1 MLYLGIDGHSKWN
14 RTEGFNPN
22 TGETISMPKVSN
34 NPDILKEE
42 FSKLDG
48 PLYGAM
54 EAGTNA
60 WAIYWTLLP
69 FFEELIVVDPLETW
83 GREGRRGAKTDRRDA
98 LKLAEKLYRG
108 ELKALYVPDEVT
120 QDWRCLIRARIS
132 ATRKINKLVNEIG
145 ALLRSWG
152 IVTQETADKLPFD
165 VGQLPGN
172 A

>member
-54 EAGTNA
+54 EAGRPSTG
-60 WAIYWTLLP
+60 LC
-69 FFEELIVVDPLETW
+69 FH
-83 GREGRRGAKTDRRDA
+83 
-98 LKLAEKLYRG
+98 
-108 ELKALYVPDEVT
+108 
-120 QDWRCLIRARIS
+120 S
-132 ATRKINKLVNEIG
+132 
-145 ALLRSWG
+145 LRNLS
-152 IVTQETADKLPFD
+152 
-165 VGQLPGN
+165 
-172 A
+172 